1 MRDIG
6 KNIREIRQR
15 KNLTQDQLA
24 QRLFV
29 TRQTISNYETG
40 RSRPDIETLLALARE
55 LGCAPDHLLYGPPG
69 REERRAAWLQVMAG
83 VVALA
88 ALAAA
93 GMVLRRQALA
103 WQALHYQ
110 PWPTA
115 LLGAVLVPAWLL
127 AGVVLAKALRLC
139 GLSLTRP
146 EKRVRQAF
154 AVLALVLGLLNLPW
168 AAAAA
173 LDGLGLT
180 AGAAGWVSGIPLYGA
195 AVRLAAR
202 FPALHRGLCLAAAAA
217 WELLRPCKEKN
228 AQ

>member
-24 QRLFV
+24 QKLFV

-69 REERRAAWLQVMAG
+69 REERRAAWLQVIAG
-83 VVALA
+83 AAVLA
-88 ALAAA
+88 VLAAA
-93 GMVLRRQALA
+93 GTVLRHQALA

-110 PWPTA
+110 FWPTA
-115 LLGAVLVPAWLL
+115 LLGAVLVPVWLL
-127 AGVVLAKALRLC
+127 AGVVLAKTLRLC
-139 GLSLTRP
+139 GLSLICP
-146 EKRVRQAF
+146 EKRARRAF
-154 AVLALVLGLLNLPW
+154 AVLALVLALFNLPW

-180 AGAAGWVSGIPLYGA
+180 TGAAGWFSGIPLYGT

-217 WELLRPCKEKN
+217 WELLRPVEQKN

>member
-40 RSRPDIETLLALARE
+40 RSRPDIETLLALA
-55 LGCAPDHLLYGPPG
+55 
-69 REERRAAWLQVMAG
+69 
-83 VVALA
+83 
-88 ALAAA
+88 
-93 GMVLRRQALA
+93 
-103 WQALHYQ
+103 
-110 PWPTA
+110 
-115 LLGAVLVPAWLL
+115 
-127 AGVVLAKALRLC
+127 
-139 GLSLTRP
+139 
-146 EKRVRQAF
+146 
-154 AVLALVLGLLNLPW
+154 LVLGLLNLPW

-180 AGAAGWVSGIPLYGA
+180 AGAAGWFSGIPLYGA

-202 FPALHRGLCLAAAAA
+202 FPALHRGLCLATAAA

>member
-69 REERRAAWLQVMAG
+69 REERRAAWLQVTAG

-93 GMVLRRQALA
+93 GMVCCGVRR
-103 WQALHYQ
+103 WHGRRCTIS
-110 PWPTA
+110 PGP
-115 LLGAVLVPAWLL
+115 
-127 AGVVLAKALRLC
+127 RLC
-139 GLSLTRP
+139 WGRCWFRP
-146 EKRVRQAF
+146 
-154 AVLALVLGLLNLPW
+154 GCWP
-168 AAAAA
+168 
-173 LDGLGLT
+173 
-180 AGAAGWVSGIPLYGA
+180 GW
-195 AVRLAAR
+195 
-202 FPALHRGLCLAAAAA
+202 C
-217 WELLRPCKEKN
+217 WQKPCGCTVCP
-228 AQ
+228 

>member
-69 REERRAAWLQVMAG
+69 REERRAAWLQV
-83 VVALA
+83 
-88 ALAAA
+88 
-93 GMVLRRQALA
+93 
-103 WQALHYQ
+103 
-110 PWPTA
+110 
-115 LLGAVLVPAWLL
+115 
-127 AGVVLAKALRLC
+127 
-139 GLSLTRP
+139 
-146 EKRVRQAF
+146 
-154 AVLALVLGLLNLPW
+154 
-168 AAAAA
+168 
-173 LDGLGLT
+173 T
-180 AGAAGWVSGIPLYGA
+180 AGTVA
-195 AVRLAAR
+195 LAAR

-217 WELLRPCKEKN
+217 GELLRPCKEKN